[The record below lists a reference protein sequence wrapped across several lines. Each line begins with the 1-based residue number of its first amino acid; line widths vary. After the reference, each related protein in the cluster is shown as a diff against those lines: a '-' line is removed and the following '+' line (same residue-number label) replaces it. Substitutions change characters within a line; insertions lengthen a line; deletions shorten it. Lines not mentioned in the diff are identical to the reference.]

1 MLLTN
6 AAISRRSTVF
16 FLMLVIFLVGLFSYV
31 TLPRESNP
39 DITIPM
45 ILVQTTYEGAA
56 SEDVE
61 NLITIPLERKLK
73 SLKDIKEISS
83 VSAEGASMVTVEYM
97 PDVDI
102 DDAMQKV
109 RDKVDQAKG
118 ELPGDLEDDPVI
130 FEINLS
136 EFPIMKV
143 AISGDLGERVLKQ
156 IAEEFEDR
164 FEEIPGVLEVDVTGV
179 RDREIRVEFDPDRM
193 AAYKL
198 SFTEILSLVQR
209 ENVNVPGGSIDLGRG
224 KYMLRVPGEFT
235 DPSDIDNLVLVAREG
250 RPIYLKDVA
259 TIRDTFEDARDY
271 SRMNGHS
278 SVTLS
283 IKKRTGENIIEVSDQ
298 VFAILAAAKPL
309 LPHGVQYTV
318 TLNESKDIK
327 RMVSELENNILTALI
342 LVLITL
348 FLFLGVRSS
357 LIVALAIPFS
367 FFISFII
374 LQAMGITLNM
384 VVLFSLIL
392 ALGMLVDNAIV
403 MVENIYRHLEEG
415 KNRVEAARIAAT
427 EVGWPIIASTITT
440 LCAFGPMLFWPDIM
454 GEFMSYL
461 PRTLIIV
468 LSASLFVALVINPVV
483 ASATLKP
490 GGRKSGKD
498 REYTILIKVYRSI
511 LQWSLKHW
519 LPRLSVVFL
528 AFAMLVSTGIYYF
541 GYSNPEVELFPETD
555 PNRSFIQ
562 IEAPQGTNLETTNGL
577 ALEVESIIGG
587 EEDIKFVTGEVGVAS
602 DFGGGESRKATVSV
616 EFVERTER
624 QESSAV
630 VVDRMREMLGQITG
644 ADIKVEK
651 ERMGPPVGAPV
662 EIEFIG
668 ADVEV
673 LSGLVENAKALIA
686 DVPGLV
692 DVKDDL
698 SRAKPE
704 IAFHVDR
711 EKATL
716 LGLSTIEISNTIKAA
731 VNGWRIGDYRE
742 GEDEYGIIARLP
754 EKNRQTIAQIESLLI
769 PTAKGD
775 PIPLSSVATL
785 EMRSGYGSIRHL
797 DQKRLIRIS
806 ANTAGR
812 SSIEVLK
819 DVQTRLDRMEFPA
832 GYSIDYAGDQEEQQR
847 SSAFLSKAFVV
858 AIFLIFLVLLTQ
870 FNSFAQAMI
879 VISSVVLSLMGVFWG
894 LLITGMPFGIIMTGI
909 GVISLAGV
917 VVNNAIVLIDYIN
930 LLRKDGMELYDSLMT
945 AGTVRFRPV
954 MLTAITTILGLT
966 PMAIGVSFDFRSLT
980 LQVGGEMA
988 VWWGPMAVAVIFGLA
1003 VATLLTLVVVPV
1015 LYSISETAS
1024 LKGIWAAMKEVWAAV
1039 SGMFRKQAAEEN

>member
-16 FLMLVIFLVGLFSYV
+16 FLMFVIFIVGLFSYV

-39 DITIPM
+39 DITIPI
-45 ILVQTTYEGAA
+45 ILVQTNYEGAA

-73 SLKDIKEISS
+73 SLKDVKEIRS

-164 FEEIPGVLEVDVTGV
+164 FEEIPGVLGVDVTGV
-179 RDREIRVEFDPDRM
+179 REREIRVEFDPDRM

-235 DPSDIDNLVLVAREG
+235 DPSEIDNLVLVARDG

-259 TIRDTFEDARDY
+259 TIRDTFEDARDR

-298 VFAILAAAKPL
+298 VFAILAAAEPL
-309 LPHGVQYTV
+309 LPHGVEYTV

-342 LVLITL
+342 LVLTTL

-367 FFISFII
+367 FFISFIV

-415 KNRVEAARIAAT
+415 KDRVEAARIAAK
-427 EVGWPIIASTITT
+427 EVGWPIIASTVTT
-440 LCAFGPMLFWPDIM
+440 LCAFGPMIFWPDIM

-461 PRTLIIV
+461 PKTLIIV

-483 ASATLKP
+483 ASATLKV
-490 GGRKSGKD
+490 GGRRAGKD
-498 REYTILIKVYRSI
+498 KDHTLLIQGYRVI
-511 LQWSLKHW
+511 LQYALNHRA
-519 LPRLSVVFL
+519 LVVFI
-528 AFAMLVSTGIYYF
+528 AIFMLIGTTGAYF
-541 GYSNPEVELFPETD
+541 GSDPEVELFPETD

-577 ALEVESIIGG
+577 ALEVESIISG
-587 EEDIKFVTGEVGVAS
+587 EEDLKFVTGEVGVGS

-616 EFVERTER
+616 EFVERDER
-624 QESSAV
+624 KESSAV
-630 VVDRMREMLGQITG
+630 VADRMREMLGRITG

-673 LSGLVENAKALIA
+673 LSGLVENAKSRIA

-711 EKATL
+711 EKAAI

-742 GEDEYGIIARLP
+742 GENEYGIIARLP

-775 PIPLSSVATL
+775 PVPLSSVATL

-819 DVQTRLDRMEFPA
+819 DIQARLDRIEFPA

-847 SSAFLSKAFVV
+847 SSAFLSKAFVA

-870 FNSFAQAMI
+870 FNSLAQSMI
-879 VISSVVLSLMGVFWG
+879 VISSVVLSLMGVFLG
-894 LLITGMPFGIIMTGI
+894 LMITGMPFGIIMTGI

-930 LLRKDGMELYDSLMT
+930 LLRKDGLELTDALMT

-1003 VATLLTLVVVPV
+1003 VATILTLVVVPV

-1024 LKGIWAAMKEVWAAV
+1024 LKGAVRAISAIFREQEEVV
-1039 SGMFRKQAAEEN
+1039 DN

>member
-16 FLMLVIFLVGLFSYV
+16 FLMIVIFIVGLFSYV

-45 ILVQTTYEGAA
+45 ILVLTTYEGAA

-73 SLKDIKEISS
+73 SLKDVKEISS

-118 ELPGDLEDDPVI
+118 DLPGDLEDDPII

-179 RDREIRVEFDPDRM
+179 REREIRVEFDPDRM

-235 DPSDIDNLVLVAREG
+235 DPSEIDNLVLVARDG

-259 TIRDTFEDARDY
+259 TIRDTFEDARDH

-342 LVLITL
+342 LVLTTL

-367 FFISFII
+367 FFISFIV

-403 MVENIYRHLEEG
+403 IVENIYRHLEEG
-415 KNRVEAARIAAT
+415 KGSVEAARIAAA

-468 LSASLFVALVINPVV
+468 LSASLFVALVFSPVV
-483 ASATLKP
+483 ASATLKA
-490 GGRKSGKD
+490 GGKRSNKAKKD
-498 REYTILIKVYRSI
+498 YTLLIRVYRVI
-511 LQWSLKHW
+511 LQYALNHRA
-519 LPRLSVVFL
+519 LVVFI
-528 AFAMLVSTGIYYF
+528 AIFMLIGTMVAYF
-541 GYSNPEVELFPETD
+541 GSGPEVELFPETD

-562 IEAPQGTNLETTNGL
+562 IEAPQGTNLETTNGF
-577 ALEVESIIGG
+577 ALEVESIISG
-587 EEDIKFVTGEVGVAS
+587 EADLKFVTGEVGTAS
-602 DFGGGESRKATVSV
+602 DFGGGEARKSTVSV
-616 EFVERTER
+616 EFVERDDR

-630 VVDRMREMLGQITG
+630 VVDRIRDMLGQITG

-673 LSGLVENAKALIA
+673 LSGLVENAKRLIA

-742 GEDEYGIIARLP
+742 GEEEYGIIARLP

-775 PIPLSSVATL
+775 PVPLSSVATL
-785 EMRSGYGSIRHL
+785 EIGSGYGSIRHL

-819 DVQTRLDRMEFPA
+819 DVQARLDRIELPA

-847 SSAFLSKAFVV
+847 SSAFLSKAFVI

-870 FNSFAQAMI
+870 FNSLAQSMI
-879 VISSVVLSLMGVFWG
+879 VISSVVLSLMGVFLG
-894 LLITGMPFGIIMTGI
+894 LMITGMPFGIIMTGI

-930 LLRKDGMELYDSLMT
+930 LLRKDGMELYDALVT

-966 PMAIGVSFDFRSLT
+966 PMAVGISFDFRSLT

-1003 VATLLTLVVVPV
+1003 VATLLTLIVVPV
-1015 LYSISETAS
+1015 LYSLAETFS
-1024 LKGIWAAMKEVWAAV
+1024 FQNIVKRL
-1039 SGMFRKQAAEEN
+1039 SGSRNEELAEGE

>member
-16 FLMLVIFLVGLFSYV
+16 FLMIVIFIVGLFSYV

-73 SLKDIKEISS
+73 SLKDVKEISS

-118 ELPGDLEDDPVI
+118 DLPGDLEDDPII

-179 RDREIRVEFDPDRM
+179 REREIRVEFDPDRM

-235 DPSDIDNLVLVAREG
+235 DPSEIDNLVLVARDG

-259 TIRDTFEDARDY
+259 TIRDTFEDARDH

-342 LVLITL
+342 LVLTTL

-367 FFISFII
+367 FFISFIV

-403 MVENIYRHLEEG
+403 IVENIYRHLEEG
-415 KNRVEAARIAAT
+415 KGSVEAARIAAA

-468 LSASLFVALVINPVV
+468 LSASLFVALVFSPVV
-483 ASATLKP
+483 ASATLKA
-490 GGRKSGKD
+490 GGKRSNKAKKD
-498 REYTILIKVYRSI
+498 YTLLIRVYRVI
-511 LQWSLKHW
+511 LQYALNHRA
-519 LPRLSVVFL
+519 LVVFI
-528 AFAMLVSTGIYYF
+528 AIFMLIGTMVAYF
-541 GYSNPEVELFPETD
+541 GSGPEVELFPETD

-562 IEAPQGTNLETTNGL
+562 IEAPQGTNLETTNGF
-577 ALEVESIIGG
+577 ALEVESIISG
-587 EEDIKFVTGEVGVAS
+587 EADLKFVTGEVGTAS
-602 DFGGGESRKATVSV
+602 DFGGGEARKSTVSV
-616 EFVERTER
+616 EFVERDDR

-630 VVDRMREMLGQITG
+630 VVDRIRDMLGQITG

-673 LSGLVENAKALIA
+673 LSGLVENAKRLIA

-742 GEDEYGIIARLP
+742 GEEEYGIIARLP

-775 PIPLSSVATL
+775 PVPLSSVATL
-785 EMRSGYGSIRHL
+785 EIGSGYGSIRHL

-819 DVQTRLDRMEFPA
+819 DVQARLDRIELPA

-847 SSAFLSKAFVV
+847 SSAFLSKAFVI

-870 FNSFAQAMI
+870 FNSLAQSMI
-879 VISSVVLSLMGVFWG
+879 VISSVVLSLMGVFLG
-894 LLITGMPFGIIMTGI
+894 LMITGMPFGIIMTGI

-930 LLRKDGMELYDSLMT
+930 LLRKDGMELYDALVT

-966 PMAIGVSFDFRSLT
+966 PMAVGISFDFRSLT

-1003 VATLLTLVVVPV
+1003 VATLLTLIVVPV
-1015 LYSISETAS
+1015 LYSLAETFS
-1024 LKGIWAAMKEVWAAV
+1024 FQNIVKRL
-1039 SGMFRKQAAEEN
+1039 SGSRNEELAEGE

>member
-1 MLLTN
+1 MLLTD
-6 AAISRRSTVF
+6 AAISRRSTVY
-16 FLMLVIFLVGLFSYV
+16 FLMIVIFIVGLYSYV

-39 DITIPM
+39 DITIPI

-73 SLKDIKEISS
+73 SLKDVKEIRS

-97 PDVDI
+97 PDVVI
-102 DDAMQKV
+102 DDALQKV

-118 ELPGDLEDDPVI
+118 DLPDDLENDPAI
-130 FEINLS
+130 IEINLS
-136 EFPIMKV
+136 EFPILKV
-143 AISGDLGERVLKQ
+143 AIAGDLGERVLKQ
-156 IAEEFEDR
+156 IAEDFKDR
-164 FEEIPGVLEVDVTGV
+164 FEEIPGVLGVDVTGV
-179 RDREIRVEFDPDRM
+179 RDREIRVEFNPDRM

-209 ENVNVPGGSIDLGRG
+209 ENVNVPGGSVDLGRG

-259 TIRDTFEDARDY
+259 TIRDTFEDPSNY
-271 SRMNGHS
+271 SRLNERS

-283 IKKRTGENIIEVSDQ
+283 IKKRSGENIIQVSDA
-298 VFAILAAAKPL
+298 VFALLKAAKPY
-309 LPHGVQYTV
+309 LPHGLEFTV
-318 TLNESKDIK
+318 TLNESKDIR

-342 LVLITL
+342 LVLAVL
-348 FLFLGVRSS
+348 FLFLGLRSA

-367 FFISFII
+367 FLISFAV
-374 LQAMGITLNM
+374 LQALGITLNM

-403 MVENIYRHLEEG
+403 IVENIYRHIEEG
-415 KNRVEAARIAAT
+415 KGRVEAARAAAT
-427 EVGWPIIASTITT
+427 EVGWPVIASTITT

-461 PRTLIIV
+461 PKTLIIV

-483 ASATLKP
+483 AAATLRT
-490 GGRKSGKD
+490 GGRARKKEAGEGVII
-498 REYTILIKVYRSI
+498 RLYRRT
-511 LQWSLKHW
+511 LLLALKNW
-519 LPRLSVVFL
+519 FTRFGVVFL
-528 AFAMLVSTGIYYF
+528 AVVMLVATIGVYF
-541 GYSNPEVELFPETD
+541 LSKPRVELFPETD
-555 PNRSFIQ
+555 PNRAYVQ
-562 IEAPQGTNLETTNGL
+562 IEAPQGTNLDTTDGL
-577 ALEVESIIGG
+577 TREVEDIICC
-587 EEDIKFVTGEVGVAS
+587 EQDLKYVTGEAGVGS
-602 DFGGGESRKATVSV
+602 EWGEGADARKGTVSV
-616 EFVERTER
+616 EFVDREQRH
-624 QESSAV
+624 ESSIV
-630 VVDRMREMLGQITG
+630 VVDRIRTMLRDITG

-668 ADVEV
+668 QDVDV
-673 LSGLVENAKALIA
+673 LAQIVEEAKKLIVG
-686 DVPGLV
+686 VPGLV

-731 VNGWRIGDYRE
+731 VNGWKIGDYRE
-742 GEDEYGIIARLP
+742 GEDDYNIIARLP
-754 EKNRQTIAQIESLLI
+754 EKNRQTMVQIESLLI
-769 PTAKGD
+769 PTAQGD
-775 PIPLSSVATL
+775 PVPLSSVATM

-806 ANTAGR
+806 GNTASGR
-812 SSIEVLK
+812 SSIEILQDVKARLK
-819 DVQTRLDRMEFPA
+819 KLDLPG
-832 GYSIDYAGDQEEQQR
+832 GYSVDYAGDQEEQQKA
-847 SSAFLSKAFVV
+847 SAFLSKAFLAAV
-858 AIFLIFLVLLTQ
+858 FLIFLVLLTQ
-870 FNSFAQAMI
+870 FNSLAQSLI
-879 VISSVVLSLMGVFWG
+879 VISSVVLSLMGVFIG
-894 LLITGMPFGIIMTGI
+894 LIITGMPFGIIMTGI

-930 LLRKDGMELYDSLMT
+930 LLRRNGLELTDALVT

-966 PMAIGVSFDFRSLT
+966 PMALGISLDFRSMS
-980 LQVGGEMA
+980 LQIGGESA
-988 VWWGPMAVAVIFGLA
+988 QWWGPMAVAVIFGLA
-1003 VATLLTLVVVPV
+1003 VATVLTLVVVPV
-1015 LYSISETAS
+1015 LYSLSETITLS
-1024 LKGIWAAMKEVWAAV
+1024 GVV
-1039 SGMFRKQAAEEN
+1039 SGLRRRRAEPEA

>member
-73 SLKDIKEISS
+73 SLKNIKEISS

-102 DDAMQKV
+102 DDALQKV

-143 AISGDLGERVLKQ
+143 AISADLGERVLKQ
-156 IAEEFEDR
+156 IAEKFEDR

-179 RDREIRVEFDPDRM
+179 REREIRVEFDPDRM

-235 DPSDIDNLVLVAREG
+235 DPSEIDNLVLVARDG

-259 TIRDTFEDARDY
+259 TIRDTFEDARDH

-298 VFAILAAAKPL
+298 VFAILGAAEPL
-309 LPHGVQYTV
+309 LPHGVEYTV

-327 RMVSELENNILTALI
+327 RMVSELENNILTALV
-342 LVLITL
+342 LVLTTL

-357 LIVALAIPFS
+357 LLVALAIPFS

-415 KNRVEAARIAAT
+415 KDRVEAARIAAK
-427 EVGWPIIASTITT
+427 EVGWPIIASTVTT

-461 PRTLIIV
+461 PKTLIIV

-483 ASATLKP
+483 ASATLKA
-490 GGRKSGKD
+490 GGRRSRKD
-498 REYTILIKVYRSI
+498 KDHTLLIQAYRVV
-511 LQWSLKHW
+511 LRYALNHRA
-519 LPRLSVVFL
+519 LVVFI
-528 AFAMLVSTGIYYF
+528 AIFMLIGTMAAYF
-541 GYSNPEVELFPETD
+541 GSGPEVELFPETD
-555 PNRSFIQ
+555 PNRSYIQ

-577 ALEVESIIGG
+577 ALEVESIINS
-587 EEDIKFVTGEVGVAS
+587 EEDLKYVTGEVGVAS
-602 DFGGGESRKATVSV
+602 DFGGGEARKATVSV
-616 EFVERTER
+616 EFVERDER

-630 VVDRMREMLGQITG
+630 VADRMREMLGQITG

-716 LGLSTIEISNTIKAA
+716 MGLSTIEISNTIKAA

-754 EKNRQTIAQIESLLI
+754 EKNRQSINQIESLLI

-775 PIPLSSVATL
+775 PVPLSSVATL
-785 EMRSGYGSIRHL
+785 EMRSGYGSISHL
-797 DQKRLIRIS
+797 DQMRLSRIS

-819 DVQTRLDRMEFPA
+819 DVQARLARTELPA
-832 GYSIDYAGDQEEQQR
+832 GYTIDYAGDQEEQQR
-847 SSAFLSKAFVV
+847 SSAFLSKAFVI

-870 FNSFAQAMI
+870 FNSLAQSMI
-879 VISSVVLSLMGVFWG
+879 VISSVVLSLMGVFLG
-894 LLITGMPFGIIMTGI
+894 LMITGMPFGIIMTGI

-930 LLRKDGMELYDSLMT
+930 LLREEEGLELFDALMT

-966 PMAIGVSFDFRSLT
+966 PMAVGISFDFRSLT

-1024 LKGIWAAMKEVWAAV
+1024 IKGAISAI
-1039 SGMFRKQAAEEN
+1039 SGMFKRQAAES

>member
-6 AAISRRSTVF
+6 AAISRRSMVF
-16 FLMLVIFLVGLFSYV
+16 FLMIVFFIVGLFSYV

-39 DITIPM
+39 DITIPI

-83 VSAEGASMVTVEYM
+83 VSAEGVSMVMVEYM

-118 ELPGDLEDDPVI
+118 ELPDDLENDPAI
-130 FEINLS
+130 IEINLS

-143 AISGDLGERVLKQ
+143 AISADLGEHVLKQ

-164 FEEIPGVLEVDVTGV
+164 FEEIPGVLEVDVTGI
-179 RDREIRVEFDPDRM
+179 REREIRVEFDPDRM

-198 SFTEILSLVQR
+198 SFTEILSLVRR

-235 DPSDIDNLVLVAREG
+235 DPSEIDNLVLVVRDG

-259 TIRDTFEDARDY
+259 SIRDTFEDVVNY
-271 SRMNGHS
+271 SRLNGRS

-283 IKKRTGENIIEVSDQ
+283 IKKRSGENIIEVSDR
-298 VFAILAAAKPL
+298 VFALLEAAKPL
-309 LPHGVQYTV
+309 LPNGVQYTV

-327 RMVSELENNILTALI
+327 RMVQELENNILTAL
-342 LVLITL
+342 VLILTVL
-348 FLFLGVRSS
+348 FLFLGVRSA
-357 LIVALAIPFS
+357 LLVALAIPFS
-367 FFISFII
+367 FFISFIV

-392 ALGMLVDNAIV
+392 ALGMLMDNAIV
-403 MVENIYRHLEEG
+403 IVENIYRHLEEG
-415 KNRVEAARIAAT
+415 KDRVEAAKIAAA
-427 EVGWPIIASTITT
+427 EVGWPVIASTVTT
-440 LCAFGPMLFWPDIM
+440 LCAFGPLLFWPDIM
-454 GEFMSYL
+454 GEFMSFL

-483 ASATLKP
+483 ASATLKA
-490 GGRKSGKD
+490 GGKRRDKNRDRTLVIRGYRVLLRVALNHRVAVAAIAIFMLLGTVAAYILSG
-498 REYTILIKVYRSI
+498 
-511 LQWSLKHW
+511 
-519 LPRLSVVFL
+519 
-528 AFAMLVSTGIYYF
+528 
-541 GYSNPEVELFPETD
+541 PEVELFPETD
-555 PNRSFIQ
+555 PNRALVH

-577 ALEVESIIGG
+577 ALEVESIICC
-587 EEDIKFVTGEVGVAS
+587 EDDLMYVTGEVGVGS
-602 DFGGGESRKATVSV
+602 DWGEGADARKATVSV
-616 EFVERTER
+616 EFVEREER
-624 QESSAV
+624 LESSAV
-630 VVDRMREMLGQITG
+630 VVDQIREMLLPVTG

-673 LSGLVENAKALIA
+673 LSGLVERAKGLIA
-686 DVPGLV
+686 EIPGLV

-704 IAFHVDR
+704 IAFHIDR
-711 EKATL
+711 EKATI

-731 VNGWRIGDYRE
+731 VNGWKIGDYRE

-754 EKNRQTIAQIESLLI
+754 EKNRQTINQIESLLI
-769 PTAKGD
+769 PTVMGD
-775 PIPLSSVATL
+775 PVPLSSVVTL

-797 DQKRLIRIS
+797 DQKRLIRIT

-812 SSIEVLK
+812 SSIEVLR
-819 DVQTRLDRMEFPA
+819 DVQARLGEMELPA
-832 GYSIDYAGDQEEQQR
+832 GYSIDYAGDQEEQQNA
-847 SSAFLSKAFVV
+847 SAFLSKAFVA

-870 FNSFAQAMI
+870 FNSFGQSLI

-894 LLITGMPFGIIMTGI
+894 LMITGMPFGIIMTGI

-930 LLRKDGMELYDSLMT
+930 LLRKDGMELPDALVT

-966 PMAIGVSFDFRSLT
+966 PMAIGLSFDFRT
-980 LQVGGEMA
+980 FDLQVGGETA
-988 VWWGPMAVAVIFGLA
+988 QWWGPMAVAVIFGLA

-1024 LKGIWAAMKEVWAAV
+1024 LKGAV
-1039 SGMFRKQAAEEN
+1039 TAISGKFRKKEEVVEG

>member
-1 MLLTN
+1 MLLTD
-6 AAISRRSTVF
+6 AAISRRSTVY
-16 FLMLVIFLVGLFSYV
+16 FLMIVIFIVGLYSYV

-39 DITIPM
+39 DITIPI

-73 SLKDIKEISS
+73 SLKDVKEIRS

-97 PDVDI
+97 PDVII

-118 ELPGDLEDDPVI
+118 ELPDDLENDPAI
-130 FEINLS
+130 IEINLS
-136 EFPIMKV
+136 EFPILKV
-143 AISGDLGERVLKQ
+143 AIAGDLGERVLKQ
-156 IAEEFEDR
+156 IAEDLKDR
-164 FEEIPGVLEVDVTGV
+164 FEEIPGVLGVDVTGV

-209 ENVNVPGGSIDLGRG
+209 ENVNVPGGSVDLGRG

-259 TIRDTFEDARDY
+259 TIRDTFEDPNNY
-271 SRMNGHS
+271 SRLNRSS

-283 IKKRTGENIIEVSDQ
+283 IKKRTGENIIQVSDK
-298 VFAILAAAKPL
+298 VFALLKAAKPH
-309 LPHGVQYTV
+309 LPHGIEFTV
-318 TLNESKDIK
+318 TLNESKDIR
-327 RMVSELENNILTALI
+327 RMVSELENNILTALV
-342 LVLITL
+342 LVLAVL
-348 FLFLGVRSS
+348 FLFLGLRSAM
-357 LIVALAIPFS
+357 IVALAIPFS
-367 FFISFII
+367 FLISFSI
-374 LQAMGITLNM
+374 LQVLGITLNM

-403 MVENIYRHLEEG
+403 IVENIYRHIEEG
-415 KNRVEAARIAAT
+415 KGRVEAARTAAT
-427 EVGWPIIASTITT
+427 EVGWPVIASTITT

-454 GEFMSYL
+454 GEFMSFL

-468 LSASLFVALVINPVV
+468 LSASLFVALVISPVV
-483 ASATLKP
+483 AAATLRTVP
-490 GGRKSGKD
+490 RSRKRD
-498 REYTILIKVYRSI
+498 VDDNPVIRFYRSI
-511 LQWSLKHW
+511 LQLALKSW
-519 LPRLSVVFL
+519 VTRLNVVLL
-528 AFAMLVSTGIYYF
+528 AVGMLVGTIGIYILTD
-541 GYSNPEVELFPETD
+541 PKVELFPETD
-555 PNRSFIQ
+555 PNRAYVQ
-562 IEAPQGTNLETTNGL
+562 IEAPQGTNLDTTDGL
-577 ALEVESIIGG
+577 IREVEEIICC
-587 EEDIKFVTGEVGVAS
+587 EQDLKYVTGEVGVGS
-602 DFGGGESRKATVSV
+602 EWGEGADARKGNVSV
-616 EFVERTER
+616 EFVDREARH
-624 QESSAV
+624 ESSTV
-630 VVDRMREMLGQITG
+630 VVDRIRNLLRDITG

-668 ADVEV
+668 QDVEV
-673 LSGLVENAKALIA
+673 LSQIVDEAKVLIG

-731 VNGWRIGDYRE
+731 VNGWKIGDYRE
-742 GEDEYGIIARLP
+742 GEDEYNIIARLP
-754 EKNRQTIAQIESLLI
+754 EKSRQTMVQIESLLI
-769 PTAKGD
+769 PTAQGD
-775 PIPLSSVATL
+775 PVPLSSVATV

-806 ANTAGR
+806 GNTAAGR
-812 SSIEVLK
+812 SSIEVLQ
-819 DVQTRLDRMEFPA
+819 DVRARLKNLELPA
-832 GYSIDYAGDQEEQQR
+832 GYSIDYAGDQEEQQKA
-847 SSAFLSKAFVV
+847 SAFLSKAFLAAV
-858 AIFLIFLVLLTQ
+858 FLIFLVLLTQ
-870 FNSFAQAMI
+870 FNSLAQSMI
-879 VISSVVLSLMGVFWG
+879 VISSVVLSLMGVFIG
-894 LLITGMPFGIIMTGI
+894 LIVTGMPFGIIMTGI

-930 LLRKDGMELYDSLMT
+930 LLRKDGLELYDALIT

-966 PMAIGVSFDFRSLT
+966 PMALGMSLDFRT
-980 LQVGGEMA
+980 MNLQIGGESA
-988 VWWGPMAVAVIFGLA
+988 QWWGPMAVAVIFGLA

-1015 LYSISETAS
+1015 LYSISETFSIRRTIAT
-1024 LKGIWAAMKEVWAAV
+1024 LLGGGPNKDTVGNEQ
-1039 SGMFRKQAAEEN
+1039 R

>member
-16 FLMLVIFLVGLFSYV
+16 FLMIVIFIVGLFSYV

-73 SLKDIKEISS
+73 SLKDVKEISS

-118 ELPGDLEDDPVI
+118 DLPGDLEDDPII

-179 RDREIRVEFDPDRM
+179 REREIRVEFDPDRM

-235 DPSDIDNLVLVAREG
+235 DPSEIDNLVLVARDG

-259 TIRDTFEDARDY
+259 TIRDTFEDARDH

-342 LVLITL
+342 LVLTTL

-367 FFISFII
+367 FFISFIV

-403 MVENIYRHLEEG
+403 IVENIYRHLEEG
-415 KNRVEAARIAAT
+415 KGSVEAARIAAA

-468 LSASLFVALVINPVV
+468 LSASLFVALVFSPVV
-483 ASATLKP
+483 ASATLKA
-490 GGRKSGKD
+490 GGKRSNKAKKD
-498 REYTILIKVYRSI
+498 YTLLIRVYRVI
-511 LQWSLKHW
+511 LQYALNHRA
-519 LPRLSVVFL
+519 LVVFI
-528 AFAMLVSTGIYYF
+528 AIFMLIGTMVAYF
-541 GYSNPEVELFPETD
+541 GSGPEVELFPETD

-562 IEAPQGTNLETTNGL
+562 IEAPQGTNLETTNGF
-577 ALEVESIIGG
+577 ALEVESIISG
-587 EEDIKFVTGEVGVAS
+587 EADLKFVTGEVGTAS
-602 DFGGGESRKATVSV
+602 DFGGGEARKSTVSV
-616 EFVERTER
+616 EFVERDDR

-630 VVDRMREMLGQITG
+630 VVDRIRDMLGQITG

-673 LSGLVENAKALIA
+673 LSGLVENAKRLIA

-742 GEDEYGIIARLP
+742 GEEEYGIIARLP

-775 PIPLSSVATL
+775 PVPLSSVATL
-785 EMRSGYGSIRHL
+785 EIGSGYGSIRHL

-819 DVQTRLDRMEFPA
+819 DVQARLDRIELPA

-847 SSAFLSKAFVV
+847 SSAFLSKAFVI

-870 FNSFAQAMI
+870 FNSLAQSMI
-879 VISSVVLSLMGVFWG
+879 VISSVVLSLMGIFLG
-894 LLITGMPFGIIMTGI
+894 LMITGMPFGIIMTGI

-930 LLRKDGMELYDSLMT
+930 LLRKDGMELYDALVT

-966 PMAIGVSFDFRSLT
+966 PMAVGISFDFRSLT

-1003 VATLLTLVVVPV
+1003 VATLLTLIVVPV
-1015 LYSISETAS
+1015 LYSLAETFS
-1024 LKGIWAAMKEVWAAV
+1024 FQNIVKRL
-1039 SGMFRKQAAEEN
+1039 SGSRNEELAEGE